1 MYRNQYTQGH
11 HETQTEAGGQ
21 VPEDG
26 TNEALADAGST
37 PAASPAGG
45 PETPNRL
52 EENGP
57 WLRGPLRGPANAPI
71 EDPSRALAGGAP
83 PHEGAGVGL
92 AAPAPHSPRE
102 AELGAQPVPWGCSQG
117 HPKPALRPLCAALVL
132 TWVLPTSPA
141 MCSPCSNSRLRG
153 GTPSRCSRARLGT
166 ARTPPHT
173 HRWEHRSGI
182 WSRPLCSR
190 TLAPTS
196 LSAS

>member
-1 MYRNQYTQGH
+1 M
-11 HETQTEAGGQ
+11 
-21 VPEDG
+21 PEDG

-173 HRWEHRSGI
+173 QAALSSCSAEDLGYLPWLHLGRGQLVHACPSEKATVAK
-182 WSRPLCSR
+182 SRANKDGL
-190 TLAPTS
+190 
-196 LSAS
+196 